1 MDALRIK
8 GLTVISGSA
17 LECHGCG
24 TCCSVYE
31 TININVSDI
40 FNISTYLGITPDA
53 FFEQYCRKIEDGNGS
68 ATFIMDVNGGC
79 KFRRDGKCAIY
90 PVRPDTCA
98 MHPFDYPGINIS
110 HHAKAELSADEYRSC
125 FIRDMPDGLIIV
137 PDLERMVSSL
147 ILAMAK
153 ELYLARSGGDFDGQA
168 AAASHNSGMA
178 QVNNPRMREMMHRKL
193 LNDMIRNA
201 PIDPETNELAL
212 TAEEITQIY
221 SHLRERA
228 KSKNEP

>member
-1 MDALRIK
+1 MDALCIK
-8 GLTVISGSA
+8 GLTAVNGGD
-17 LECHGCG
+17 LKCRGCG

-40 FNISTYLGITPDA
+40 YNISSYLGITPGE
-53 FFEQYCRKIEDGNGS
+53 FFEQYCRKMEDGKGG
-68 ATFIMDVNGGC
+68 ATFVLDVNGGC
-79 KFRRDGKCAIY
+79 RFRQEGRCAIY

-110 HHAKAELSADEYRSC
+110 HHAKAEVSADEYKSC
-125 FIRDMPDGLIIV
+125 FIRDMPDGMIIV

-147 ILAMAK
+147 ILAMVK
-153 ELYLARSGGDFDGQA
+153 EIYLARNGGDFNEEA
-168 AAASHNSGMA
+168 AMESHNRGMG

-201 PIDPETNELAL
+201 PIDPETDMPVL
-212 TAEEITQIY
+212 TSEEITQIY
-221 SHLRERA
+221 GHMRERA
-228 KSKNEP
+228 KAKDGP

>member
-8 GLTVISGSA
+8 GLTVISGGD
-17 LECHGCG
+17 LKCRGCG

-31 TININVSDI
+31 TININISDI
-40 FNISTYLGITPDA
+40 FHISTYLGITPEA
-53 FFEQYCRKIEDGNGS
+53 FFEQYCRKMEDGKGG
-68 ATFIMDVNGGC
+68 ATFILDVNGGC
-79 KFRRDGKCAIY
+79 KFRRDDKCAIY

-98 MHPFDYPGINIS
+98 MHPFDFPGINIS
-110 HHAKAELSADEYRSC
+110 HHAKAEVSADEYKSC
-125 FIRDMPDGLIIV
+125 FIREMPDDLIIV

-147 ILAMAK
+147 ILAMVK
-153 ELYLARSGGDFDGQA
+153 ELYLARGGGDFDGQA

-193 LNDMIRNA
+193 LNEMIRNA
-201 PIDPETNELAL
+201 PIDPDTNEPAL
-212 TAEEITQIY
+212 TAEEIRQIY
-221 SHLRERA
+221 NHVREQA